1 MVRMGQFHMEALVLE
16 VLVSFK
22 QRIQV
27 KEPDLEEQ
35 YPVIQ
40 FLREELLFKGNS
52 QWEKKLIT

>member
-1 MVRMGQFHMEALVLE
+1 MEALVLE

-52 QWEKKLIT
+52 QWEKKLITWLCDYEG